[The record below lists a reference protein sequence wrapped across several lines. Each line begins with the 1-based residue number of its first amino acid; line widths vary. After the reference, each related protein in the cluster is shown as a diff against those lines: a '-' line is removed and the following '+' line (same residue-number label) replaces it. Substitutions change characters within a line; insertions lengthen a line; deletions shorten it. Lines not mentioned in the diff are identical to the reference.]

1 MKVTGRTERRA
12 QSSQLP
18 LPGGSRGLSREPEG
32 RWPVQMSTETAHKGA
47 AEGIP
52 GPSQEVIRAEGTD
65 KQLPALG
72 NHSGGVCVWG
82 GGEDKEGLRK
92 QQLCANFPTD
102 ILWVFAIRNNS
113 ITTYVKGF

>member
-18 LPGGSRGLSREPEG
+18 LPGGSRGPEG
-32 RWPVQMSTETAHKGA
+32 REPVQMSR
-47 AEGIP
+47 EGTHGGSRRNP
-52 GPSQEVIRAEGTD
+52 RPKSNKEGIRAEGTD
-65 KQLPALG
+65 KQLLALV

-92 QQLCANFPTD
+92 
-102 ILWVFAIRNNS
+102 
-113 ITTYVKGF
+113 